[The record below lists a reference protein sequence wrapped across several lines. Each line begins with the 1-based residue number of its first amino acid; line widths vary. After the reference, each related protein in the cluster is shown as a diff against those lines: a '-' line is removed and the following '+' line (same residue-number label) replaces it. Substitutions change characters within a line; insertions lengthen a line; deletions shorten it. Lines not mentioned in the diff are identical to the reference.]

1 MSIPRVTRTAST
13 GTAITRPVTRAR
25 VVAPVAGVRAHVP
38 LPATVAY
45 TILLMGESTGL
56 SAEVLGALRQAL
68 LSAQVN
74 ALGERLRQMAGS
86 GMPEAIV
93 PFHRDPIDVAFAS
106 LMAGEFYGS
115 RFSGEGMCV
124 EAGYFAITR
133 SDVTYIDTVGQG
145 AVSGAGPK
153 EEMLERQSVEGILED
168 HRPDDTVELKVP
180 KAGQG
185 DHLMHFSGPRVM
197 VWGLERGS
205 AEATLLRAGPSRG
218 ADTERA
224 HITQSRLGKL
234 SFVGKDNC
242 LLLDEPRVERL
253 MELQAASVDQSPGYS
268 SWLMLE
274 HNDSRFLGPLP
285 DLTEPGAKQAGWWC
299 PDLHL
304 GVRLKATSGPSVMLS
319 FEHAVAVLSH
329 VPWAAINDPVQW
341 LEVALAALPLRPQRR
356 YK

>member
-1 MSIPRVTRTAST
+1 MVTPRPPA
-13 GTAITRPVTRAR
+13 AKPVARAR
-25 VVAPVAGVRAHVP
+25 LPAHVAGVRAHVP

-68 LSAQVN
+68 LGAQVN
-74 ALGERLRQMAGS
+74 ALGERLRKMAAS

-106 LMAGEFYGS
+106 LMAGELYQF
-115 RFSGEGMCV
+115 RFQGDGVHV
-124 EAGYFAITR
+124 EAGYFEVSRTDMRYMDVVGDANSLLGTR
-133 SDVTYIDTVGQG
+133 TAVDKFILDRRSVSHMFKDHEPSDGFH
-145 AVSGAGPK
+145 
-153 EEMLERQSVEGILED
+153 LEAPQD
-168 HRPDDTVELKVP
+168 
-180 KAGQG
+180 G
-185 DHLMHFSGPRVM
+185 DHLMHFTGPRLM
-197 VWGLERGS
+197 GWRHGKLEVQ
-205 AEATLLRAGPSRG
+205 ATLLQAGPSRG
-218 ADTERA
+218 RDTERA
-224 HITQSRLGKL
+224 HITQNRMGQL
-234 SFVGKDNC
+234 SFHGNESC

-253 MELQAASVDQSPGYS
+253 MELQAASVERSKGWG

-274 HNDSRFLGPLP
+274 HSTFRFLGPLP

-299 PDLHL
+299 PDSHFCS
-304 GVRLKATSGPSVMLS
+304 RMEATSGPSVMLS

>member
-1 MSIPRVTRTAST
+1 MNIPGITRTAT
-13 GTAITRPVTRAR
+13 NTTRPTTRAR
-25 VVAPVAGVRAHVP
+25 AAAPVAGVRARVP

-45 TILLMGESTGL
+45 AILLMGESTGL
-56 SAEVLGALRQAL
+56 STEVLGALRQAL
-68 LSAQVN
+68 MGAQVN
-74 ALGERLRQMAGS
+74 ALGERLRQMAAS

-93 PFHRDPIDVAFAS
+93 PFHRDPLDVAFAS
-106 LMAGEFYGS
+106 LMAGEVYGF
-115 RFSGEGMCV
+115 RFPGEGMHV
-124 EAGYFAITR
+124 EAGYFALTR
-133 SDVTYIDTVGQG
+133 SDVSYIDSAGQSG
-145 AVSGAGPK
+145 VPGAGPN

-168 HRPDDTVELKVP
+168 HRPGDTVELAVP

-205 AEATLLRAGPSRG
+205 AEATLLRAAPSRG
-218 ADTERA
+218 LDTERA

-234 SFVGKDNC
+234 GFVGKDNC

-253 MELQAASVDQSPGYS
+253 MELQAASVDQSAGYS

-274 HNDSRFLGPLP
+274 HDDSRFLGPLP
-285 DLTEPGAKQAGWWC
+285 DLTESGARLAGWWC

-304 GVRLKATSGPSVMLS
+304 CVRLKASSSPSVMLS